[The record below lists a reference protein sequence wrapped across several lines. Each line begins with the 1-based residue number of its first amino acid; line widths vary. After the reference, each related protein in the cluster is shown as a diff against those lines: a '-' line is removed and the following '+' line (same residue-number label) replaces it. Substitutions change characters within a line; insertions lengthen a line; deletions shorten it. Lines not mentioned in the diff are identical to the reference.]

1 MLFGSENVIEGYID
15 KMKMT
20 IYSNVLTVYLM
31 IGLKNLQETIKDPKM
46 QIVREKATKALELIL
61 ASDGKEY
68 TVEIME

>member
-1 MLFGSENVIEGYID
+1 LLFGSENVIEGYID